1 MLEDK
6 DKKELR
12 LDELKDLFIEIINK
26 NKNKNNNSMKHK
38 HKGEG
43 EVV

>member
-12 LDELKDLFIEIINK
+12 LDELKDLCIEIINK
-26 NKNKNNNSMKHK
+26 NKNKNNSMKHK
-38 HKGEG
+38 HKEEG